1 MKCEARVEFCRVLP
15 AKTKLLMGN
24 VGWRVNH
31 DSTPTGALKLTGSV
45 RCRNVAYCKGA
56 ARGLG
61 EADNC
66 YPHDVWAGTR
76 ASGALYYWAIL
87 NNGSF
92 EPNSGISETLAFS
105 VR

>member
-1 MKCEARVEFCRVLP
+1 MVINA
-15 AKTKLLMGN
+15 
-24 VGWRVNH
+24 
-31 DSTPTGALKLTGSV
+31 ALGLQLCDNTTSQEYGSV
-45 RCRNVAYCKGA
+45 RCNAGYGQCKGA

-66 YPHDVWAGTR
+66 YPHDIWASTR
-76 ASGALYYWAIL
+76 AGGALYHWAIL